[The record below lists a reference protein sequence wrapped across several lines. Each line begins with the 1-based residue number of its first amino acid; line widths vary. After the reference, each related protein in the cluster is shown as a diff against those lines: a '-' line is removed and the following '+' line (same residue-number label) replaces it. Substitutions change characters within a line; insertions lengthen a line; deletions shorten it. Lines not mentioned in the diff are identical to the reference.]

1 MSKLRKEW
9 NHQYTVHP
17 PYRMWV
23 HFGSN
28 RNAETFLQTRV
39 RLFSL
44 LGRFLCSQL
53 RGLQLTPIQ
62 SSAKKFSKSWWKK
75 MPAGVSGEKK
85 REELRD
91 RWQSLRSSRM
101 KRHFMDR
108 ASSRAERLQRLR
120 RRAGTVRG
128 SDAQLAG
135 WCLTRL
141 GQASGRE
148 AVTLAART
156 VCTSR
161 HRSGPNPRTRGETG
175 QLEGL
180 PTLPEE
186 EPRGSQCCP
195 EGADEFRNEET
206 EPSNGAGCR
215 FPLPP
220 CIFSFPWI
228 LKPFGFLFLIVTASL
243 FRSFF

>member
-1 MSKLRKEW
+1 M
-9 NHQYTVHP
+9 
-17 PYRMWV
+17 
-23 HFGSN
+23 
-28 RNAETFLQTRV
+28 
-39 RLFSL
+39 
-44 LGRFLCSQL
+44 
-53 RGLQLTPIQ
+53 
-62 SSAKKFSKSWWKK
+62 
-75 MPAGVSGEKK
+75 
-85 REELRD
+85 
-91 RWQSLRSSRM
+91 RSSRM